1 MVTLP
6 NLPARPSFA
15 VPRSASR
22 QPDELVRPA
31 PDAPAGHP
39 PQPGHA
45 DWLSDAMVAW
55 LTPTGTDLPSTQ
67 QAGDR

>member
-6 NLPARPSFA
+6 APPARPSFA

-22 QPDELVRPA
+22 QPEEVATPA
-31 PDAPAGHP
+31 PEAPANSTTP
-39 PQPGHA
+39 AGHA
-45 DWLSDAMVAW
+45 DWLSAAMAAW
-55 LTPTGTDLPSTQ
+55 LAPASHDLPPTQ